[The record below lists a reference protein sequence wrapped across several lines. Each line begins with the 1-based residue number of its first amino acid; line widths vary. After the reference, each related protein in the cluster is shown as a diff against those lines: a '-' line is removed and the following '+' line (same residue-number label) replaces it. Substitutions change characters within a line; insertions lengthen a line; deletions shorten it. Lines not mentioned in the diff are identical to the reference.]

1 MAIYISYP
9 DVTGMSLVASIE
21 RLSDNYVWDNVA
33 KQFASSATLV
43 NKKIVLAEGA
53 NENLGTYTGK
63 NAGNL
68 GDAGDILL
76 RIHDLNDNNISL
88 ATGQTYVIGGIELTR
103 TQDVPLTMANI
114 ISAFTDAAAQIQ
126 IVAVKERVTHA
137 ALSASVKSSPQ
148 KLPCVVD
155 PAFNDG

>member
-1 MAIYISYP
+1 MSIYISYP
-9 DVTGMSLVASIE
+9 DATGLSLAASIE
-21 RLSDNYVWDNVA
+21 RLSDNYMWDNVA
-33 KQFASSATLV
+33 KQFASSVTFV
-43 NKKIVLAEGA
+43 NKKIVLTEGTS
-53 NENLGTYTGK
+53 ENLSTYTGK
-63 NAGNL
+63 NSGDL

-76 RIHDLNDNNISL
+76 RVHNLNDSNISL
-88 ATGQTYVIGGIELTR
+88 ATAQAYIIGGIELTR